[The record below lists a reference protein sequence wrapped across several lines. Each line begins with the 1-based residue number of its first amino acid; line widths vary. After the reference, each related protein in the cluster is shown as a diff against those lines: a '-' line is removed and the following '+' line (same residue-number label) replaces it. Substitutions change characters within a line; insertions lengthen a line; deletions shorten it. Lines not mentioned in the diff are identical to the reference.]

1 MQADAGALQAEV
13 RLKSLLTL
21 ALEELP
27 DVPLYYNVHDLCKIL
42 KAVAPSQDAFR
53 SALVNAGRPPS
64 GRWSVSKDALIFRY
78 TMRICPEQC
87 MLDLAWSLI
96 HGILF
101 YELC

>member
-1 MQADAGALQAEV
+1 MSLFVQSTPHAFQAEV

-53 SALVNAGRPPS
+53 SALVNAGSICRPH
-64 GRWSVSKDALIFRY
+64 L
-78 TMRICPEQC
+78 
-87 MLDLAWSLI
+87 
-96 HGILF
+96 
-101 YELC
+101 